1 MTITTSSVWNKVKE
15 LDVDPED
22 RNLLY
27 CVASWE
33 LGLAVGKNAYRKFV
47 KSHGKVGVP
56 SAKQVNRRS
65 VVGNAGDLNHAI
77 KVAQFRL
84 AIEKDQAS
92 AQQENTT
99 PVPQEDRQIRVH
111 TTDVVRA
118 LPTIVV
124 AMSKPGTK
132 NPTDSFYKA
141 MRYQINKGKPLSAAL
156 NTCLTPEARQ
166 MLALLVDQG
175 VFDPTSI
182 PGVKFRS
189 VV

>member
-1 MTITTSSVWNKVKE
+1 MTITTASVWNKVKE
-15 LDVDPED
+15 LDLDPED

-47 KSHGKVGVP
+47 RTYGKVGVP

-65 VVGNAGDLNHAI
+65 VVGNAGDLSHAI

-84 AIEKDQAS
+84 AIEKDKATSQP
-92 AQQENTT
+92 ENTT
-99 PVPQEDRQIRVH
+99 ASVAQERPIRVH

-141 MRYQINKGKPLSAAL
+141 MRYQINKGNPLSVAL
-156 NTCLTPEARQ
+156 NNCLTVEARQ
-166 MLALLVDQG
+166 TLALLVSQG
-175 VFDPTSI
+175 AFDPTSI
-182 PGVKFRS
+182 PGVNFKS
-189 VV
+189 A